1 MSITTFV
8 RIDEHGRSV
17 ATYGVDNSR
26 DLCRMLR
33 DIDDAAHAGVQ
44 PAAEVEA
51 QRFTQI
57 ASLIPGGR
65 Q

>member
-17 ATYGVDNSR
+17 PTNGIDNSR

-33 DIDDAAHAGVQ
+33 DMDDAAHAGIQ

-51 QRFTQI
+51 QRIAQI
-57 ASLIPGGR
+57 ASLIPGAST
-65 Q
+65 

>member
-8 RIDEHGRSV
+8 HHDEHGRPV
-17 ATYGVDNSR
+17 PTYGVDNSR

-33 DIDDAAHAGVQ
+33 DMDDAAHAGVQ

-51 QRFTQI
+51 QRFAQI
-57 ASLIPGGR
+57 AALIPGGR